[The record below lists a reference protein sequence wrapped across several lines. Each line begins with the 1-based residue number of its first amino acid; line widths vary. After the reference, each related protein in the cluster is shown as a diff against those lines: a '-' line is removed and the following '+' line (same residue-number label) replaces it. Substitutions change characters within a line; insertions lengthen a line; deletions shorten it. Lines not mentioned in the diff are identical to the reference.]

1 MRCENCGE
9 FLKDFKLQTL
19 EKAQNGKTYI
29 EKTSVWTCNNCGQVY
44 NKLETS

>member
-29 EKTSVWTCNNCGQVY
+29 EKTSVWTCGNCGQVY
-44 NKLETS
+44 NKIETS